1 VRQLGYRITKDM
13 NSSRMNQLLEMAR
26 VYRMP
31 KSRVIR
37 YIYIPE
43 LLSFFRRKDR

>member
-1 VRQLGYRITKDM
+1 MIVDK
-13 NSSRMNQLLEMAR
+13 NLLEMAR

-31 KSRVIR
+31 KLRVIR

-43 LLSFFRRKDR
+43 FISCFKGLISKEK